1 MKIGAQLYTVRDHCQ
16 SLDTFAQTL
25 TKVADMGYHT
35 VQMSGCCRYEP
46 EWFKEQLDKNGLT
59 CQLTHMEMEDI
70 IRNPDQLVADHNV
83 YGCKHIGIG
92 YMPPEYRGDTKKVA
106 AFCHKLDAA
115 ARRISQLGSKLM
127 YHNHWFEY
135 DDRGD
140 GKNYMEMIGEHFPEI
155 EMGFTLDTYWVEF
168 AGYDLVSE
176 INRLSGRL
184 PCVHLKDLEILPDG
198 TRRYCP
204 VGTGT
209 INFEKALAAFE
220 EAGTQV
226 AFVEQDESFGED
238 PFVCLKKSLDYL
250 HSLGY
255 E

>member
-1 MKIGAQLYTVRDHCQ
+1 
-16 SLDTFAQTL
+16 
-25 TKVADMGYHT
+25 
-35 VQMSGCCRYEP
+35 MSGCCKYEP
-46 EWFKEQLDKNGLT
+46 QWFKEQLDKNGLT
-59 CQLTHMEMEDI
+59 CELTHIEMEDI
-70 IRNPDQLVADHNV
+70 IRDPDRLVADHNV

-92 YMPPEYRGDTKKVA
+92 YMPPEYRGDVKKVQEFCCKFNA
-106 AFCHKLDAA
+106 ASK
-115 ARRISQLGSKLM
+115 RISELGSKLM

-140 GKNYMEMIGEHFPEI
+140 GKNYMEMIGEHFPAN

-168 AGYDLVSE
+168 AGYDLVPE
-176 INRLSGRL
+176 IKRLSGRL
-184 PCVHLKDLEILPDG
+184 PCVHLKDLEILPNG
-198 TRRYCP
+198 TKRYCP
-204 VGTGT
+204 VGSGT
-209 INFEKALAAFE
+209 INFEKALMAFE

-255 E
+255 Q